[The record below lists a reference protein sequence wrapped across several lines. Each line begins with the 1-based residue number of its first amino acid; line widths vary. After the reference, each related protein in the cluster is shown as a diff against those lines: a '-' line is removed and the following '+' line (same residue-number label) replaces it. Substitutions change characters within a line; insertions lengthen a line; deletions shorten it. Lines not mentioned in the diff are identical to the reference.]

1 MTHEEY
7 LAHAEECER
16 LAALANL
23 RSVRRA
29 LLACAAM
36 WRKSATDA
44 TRGIGPTSKSKGMEP
59 SKSPERYRH

>member
-7 LAHAEECER
+7 LAHAEECDR
-16 LAALANL
+16 LARLTNL

-36 WRKSATDA
+36 WPQSATDA
-44 TRGIGPTSKSKGMEP
+44 TKSVGPASGIALST
-59 SKSPERYRH
+59 SPERYRH